1 MTERLLSESQGIL
14 EPFID
19 KILTGIES
27 RYRNKFDPS
36 LEGAFVITAA
46 GRYLAISSSLAR
58 LSGYF
63 SAEDMLSTGIS
74 IGSQYANADRW
85 QEISSQL
92 AVSGKIDELESEI
105 VTCDGSTRWVIES
118 FQSVVDEQGQI
129 HYYEGIRR
137 DITDRKQAEFLL
149 AQRDRYLS
157 ALAEIQ
163 HFLLTDENCYYSTE
177 ITKLLGEAAQA
188 SRCYIFIN
196 EQDQDHRTYGRQIAE
211 WCAPGIAT
219 TFDDPFWQRFYY
231 DLVTPTLWQ
240 NLSQGKPYMELVKNL
255 AELDQQLLYSYQVQA
270 YLILPLMLKGECW
283 GFVGFVNCVEAVLW
297 NQPEINLLTSAAF
310 AISLAK
316 ERYEQRQAHLEAAT
330 ALKKSETRLRLT
342 LATKE
347 ALIQAIPDMMFRID
361 RHGVHVDFFPAVGQS
376 PIVPPDELLGRTLS
390 EVLPEKIAESL
401 VRSIQQC
408 LETQKLQTCRYSLF
422 VEEVL
427 RFYEARIVPYSDSEV
442 LSIVRELQAL
452 DAQHGSHFPSLVSA
466 ATRRLSQNFGRL
478 NAHFNQVETDLCGL
492 LELVDLYQQDCSDRD
507 ELEEALQIIN
517 PNDISASL
525 PDLLSAKRFA
535 CNDIQAT
542 LRFLN
547 TCTESEKEELSQ
559 IDLNDCIDAVL
570 MLLRDRLNQQ
580 YGDFKIYLSK
590 AYGKLPEIECYPK
603 QLSQAFL
610 QLLTNAIEAVADPAR
625 STPPVIILSGEA
637 LHDRVR
643 FCIAD
648 NGNGVNLQDQTRL
661 FQPFVSTKSRHL
673 GLGLALSRQI
683 IVDRHHGALYFAPAT
698 GKGSQIVIELPCCHV
713 SRQ

>member
-1 MTERLLSESQGIL
+1 MAERLLSERQGTSKSFV
-14 EPFID
+14 EEV
-19 KILTGIES
+19 LTGIES
-27 RYRNKFDPS
+27 RHQRKLDAS
-36 LEGAFVITAA
+36 LEGAFVITEA
-46 GRYLAISSSLAR
+46 GRYLAVSSSLAR

-63 SAEDMLSTGIS
+63 SSEDMMSEVIGIA
-74 IGSQYANADRW
+74 SQYANPDRW
-85 QEISSQL
+85 KEISSQL
-92 AVSGKIDELESEI
+92 SVSGEADDLESEI
-105 VTCDGSTRWVIES
+105 LASNGSIRWISES
-118 FQSVVDEQGQI
+118 FRSVLNEQGQI
-129 HYYEGIRR
+129 QYYEGIRR
-137 DITDRKQAEFLL
+137 DITARKQAESLL

-157 ALAEIQ
+157 ALTEVQ
-163 HFLLTDENCYYSTE
+163 HLLLANENCYYSSA
-177 ITKLLGEAAQA
+177 ITQLLGEAAQA

-196 EQDQDHRTYGRQIAE
+196 EQDQDGRTYGRQTAE
-211 WCAPGIAT
+211 WCAAGIT
-219 TFDDPFWQRFYY
+219 KTFDDPFWQRFYY
-231 DLVTPTLWQ
+231 DLVTPSLWQ
-240 NLSQGKPYMELVKNL
+240 NLSQGKPYMELVENL
-255 AELDQQLLYSYQVQA
+255 AEPDQQLLYSYQVQA
-270 YLILPLMLKGECW
+270 YLILPLISKGNCW
-283 GFVGFVNCVEAVLW
+283 GFVGFVNCVEPALW

-330 ALKKSETRLRLT
+330 ALKKSETRLRST

-390 EVLPEKIAESL
+390 EVLPEKIAEGL
-401 VRSIQQC
+401 VQSIQQC

-422 VEEVL
+422 VEDVL

-452 DAQHGSHFPSLVSA
+452 DAQHSSHFPSLVSA

-478 NAHFNQVETDLCGL
+478 NAHLNQVETDLCGL
-492 LELVDLYQQDCSDRD
+492 LELVDLYQQDCPDRD

-547 TCTESEKEELSQ
+547 TCTELEKEELSQ

-625 STPPVIILSGEA
+625 STPPVIILSGEV
-637 LHDRVR
+637 LRDRVR

-648 NGNGVNLQDQTRL
+648 NGDGIDLQEQTRL

-673 GLGLALSRQI
+673 GLGLALSHQI

-698 GKGSQIVIELPCCHV
+698 GKGSQIVVELPCCHM
-713 SRQ
+713 RE

>member
-1 MTERLLSESQGIL
+1 MTERSLSKRQRTSVA
-14 EPFID
+14 FIQE
-19 KILTGIES
+19 ILTGIEA
-27 RYRNKFDPS
+27 RLHNQLDTS
-36 LEGAFVITAA
+36 LEGAFVVTAV
-46 GRYLAISSSLAR
+46 GRYLAVSPSLAR
-58 LSGYF
+58 LSGYN
-63 SAEDMLSTGIS
+63 SCEEMLANVATIS
-74 IGSQYANADRW
+74 SEYVNPQRW
-85 QEISSQL
+85 QEIRSQL
-92 AVSGKIDELESEI
+92 AIAGVVENLESEI
-105 VTCDGSTRWVIES
+105 FNYNGSTRWVSES
-118 FQSVVDEQGQI
+118 FHSVLDEQGQI
-129 HYYEGIRR
+129 QYYEAIRR
-137 DITDRKQAEFLL
+137 DITDRKQVESLL

-157 ALAEIQ
+157 ALAEVQ
-163 HFLLTDENCYYSTE
+163 HFLLADENCYYSSE

-196 EQDQDHRTYGRQIAE
+196 EQDQDGRTYGRQIAE

-231 DLVTPTLWQ
+231 DLVTPILWQ
-240 NLSQGKPYMELVKNL
+240 NLSQSKPYMELVKNL
-255 AELDQQLLYSYQVQA
+255 SELDQQLLYSYQVQA

-283 GFVGFVNCVEAVLW
+283 GFVSFVNCVEAVLW

-316 ERYEQRQAHLEAAT
+316 ERYEQRQAHLEAAI
-330 ALKKSETRLRLT
+330 ALKKSETRLRST

-347 ALIQAIPDMMFRID
+347 ALIQSIPDMMFRID
-361 RHGVHVDFFPAVGQS
+361 RHGVHIDFFPAIGQS
-376 PIVPPDELLGRTLS
+376 PIVPPDELLGRTLF
-390 EVLPEKIAESL
+390 EVLPEKIADNL
-401 VRSIQQC
+401 VQVIQQC

-422 VEEVL
+422 VEDVL

-442 LSIVRELQAL
+442 LSIVRELQAS
-452 DAQHGSHFPSLVSA
+452 DAQHSSHFLPLVSA

-492 LELVDLYQQDCSDRD
+492 LELVDLYQQDCPDRD
-507 ELEEALQIIN
+507 ELEEALHIIN
-517 PNDISASL
+517 PNEISASL
-525 PDLLSAKRFA
+525 PNLLSAKQSA

-547 TCTESEKEELSQ
+547 TYTESEKEELSQ

-570 MLLRDRLNQQ
+570 MLLQDRLNQQ

-625 STPPVIILSGEA
+625 STPPVIILSGEV
-637 LHDRVR
+637 LRDLVR

-648 NGNGVNLQDQTRL
+648 NGEGIDLQEQTRL
-661 FQPFVSTKSRHL
+661 FQPFVSTKARHL

-683 IVDRHHGALYFAPAT
+683 IVDRHHGALYFAPVT
-698 GKGSQIVIELPCCHV
+698 GKGSQIVIELPRCHM
-713 SRQ
+713 RE